1 LTKSQKYNNLELQAF
16 LNSERITMGKE
27 LNRLIIA
34 FISILLACL
43 LTGCFNKKS
52 TTDRLYFELPPSIIG
67 DYSGMV
73 EVKELN
79 WAWLR
84 LGDRF
89 GNYRSIT
96 IKTFQDLTSVKDQ
109 NVSERLYKGVI
120 KWFEGNGIEV
130 SENGDMT
137 CEGAVVELKLE
148 RAFLKKYNPLY
159 EERNDL
165 SLEVELVITERTTHN
180 TISKIRHGVTG
191 YEVDMLVKRLLN
203 GLVQYFDSH
212 K

>member
-1 LTKSQKYNNLELQAF
+1 MSKDV
-16 LNSERITMGKE
+16 
-27 LNRLIIA
+27 NRLIIA

-52 TTDRLYFELPPSIIG
+52 TTDRLYFEQPPSIIG

-79 WAWLR
+79 WAWFR
-84 LGDRF
+84 LGDSF

-96 IKTFQDLTSVKDQ
+96 VKPFQDLTSVKDQ
-109 NVSERLYKGVI
+109 NVSEILSKGVI
-120 KWFEGNGIEV
+120 KWFEDNGIEI
-130 SENGDMT
+130 SDNGDIT
-137 CEGAVVELKLE
+137 CEGVVVELKLE
-148 RAFLKKYNPLY
+148 RAFLDKYNPLY
-159 EERNDL
+159 EEKNDL

-191 YEVDMLVKRLLN
+191 YEVGMLVKQLLD
-203 GLVQYFDSH
+203 GLVQYFDFH

>member
-1 LTKSQKYNNLELQAF
+1 
-16 LNSERITMGKE
+16 MGKDV
-27 LNRLIIA
+27 NRLIIA
-34 FISILLACL
+34 FVSILLACL

-52 TTDRLYFELPPSIIG
+52 TTDRLYFEQPPSIIG

-79 WAWLR
+79 WAWFR

-96 IKTFQDLTSVKDQ
+96 VKPFQNLTSVIDQ
-109 NVSERLYKGVI
+109 DVSEKLHKGVI
-120 KWFEGNGIEV
+120 KWFEENGIEV
-130 SENGDMT
+130 SDNGDIT

-148 RAFLKKYNPLY
+148 RAFLDKYNPLY
-159 EERNDL
+159 EEKNDL

-191 YEVDMLVKRLLN
+191 YEVGMLVKQLLD
-203 GLVQYFDSH
+203 GLVQYFDFH

>member
-1 LTKSQKYNNLELQAF
+1 MSKDVNK
-16 LNSERITMGKE
+16 
-27 LNRLIIA
+27 LIIA
-34 FISILLACL
+34 FFSILLVCL

-52 TTDRLYFELPPSIIG
+52 TTDRLYFEQPPSIIG
-67 DYSGMV
+67 NYSGMV

-79 WAWLR
+79 WAWFR

-96 IKTFQDLTSVKDQ
+96 VKPFQNLTSVIDQ

-120 KWFEGNGIEV
+120 KWFEDNGIEV
-130 SENGDMT
+130 SDNGDII
-137 CEGAVVELKLE
+137 CEGAVVELQLE
-148 RAFLKKYNPLY
+148 RAFLNKYNPLY
-159 EERNDL
+159 EEKNDL
-165 SLEVELVITERTTHN
+165 SLEVELVITKRTTHN

-191 YEVDMLVKRLLN
+191 YEVGMLVKRLLD
-203 GLVQYFDSH
+203 GLAHYFDLH